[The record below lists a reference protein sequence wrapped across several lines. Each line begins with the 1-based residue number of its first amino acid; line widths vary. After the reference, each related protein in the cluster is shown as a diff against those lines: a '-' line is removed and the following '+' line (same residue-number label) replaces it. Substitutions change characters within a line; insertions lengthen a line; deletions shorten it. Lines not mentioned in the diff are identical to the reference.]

1 VAVGRVLRFDQVR
14 GFGFVVPDS
23 GGEDVFLHA
32 NDLLDEKRWIV
43 PGAIV
48 EFDVE
53 VGERGLKASSV
64 TLKESPLAGRS
75 DGVGASTDAS
85 RVTDDA
91 ADVLCD
97 VLSAAELR
105 QEVTDFL
112 LAVDPTLTGKQIL
125 VVREGFTKIAGSH
138 GWVEN

>member
-1 VAVGRVLRFDQVR
+1 M
-14 GFGFVVPDS
+14 PNS

-32 NDLLDEKRWIV
+32 NDLLDEKHWIV

-53 VGERGLKASSV
+53 LGERGLKASSV
-64 TLKESPLAGRS
+64 TLKESPPAGRS
-75 DGVGASTDAS
+75 DGVGASADSS
-85 RVTDDA
+85 RAADDA
-91 ADVLCD
+91 TDVLCD

-112 LAVDPTLTGKQIL
+112 LGADPTLTGKQIL
-125 VVREGFTKIAGSH
+125 AVREGFAKIARSH
-138 GWVEN
+138 GWIEN